1 MDVGKYA
8 TEEKKMMHPGLV
20 ETREQRLLGAIEMHE
35 KWDSKADGRIK
46 VWFGA
51 RTPPGYV

>member
-8 TEEKKMMHPGLV
+8 TEEKRMMHSGLV
-20 ETREQRLLGAIEMHE
+20 ETREQSLLGAVEMHE
-35 KWDSKADGRIK
+35 KWDGKADGRIK

-51 RTPPGYV
+51 RTPPG